1 MITFGEKI
9 KDLRKEKTLTQK
21 EMAQALSITVS
32 TLSHWECDYQEPSFK
47 DVVMLANY
55 FDVSTDYL
63 LGKSDDFG
71 NISVKT
77 ETAPAH
83 PKESQELLDIFD
95 SLDKFHQVQV
105 LEYARY
111 FSMRENATKN
121 KKG

>member
-1 MITFGEKI
+1 MKALPQRNIEMNEYNSPLEMKSIFISETPYLFLFSLLDKGE
-9 KDLRKEKTLTQK
+9 
-21 EMAQALSITVS
+21 
-32 TLSHWECDYQEPSFK
+32 
-47 DVVMLANY
+47 
-55 FDVSTDYL
+55 
-63 LGKSDDFG
+63 SDDFG

-77 ETAPAH
+77 ETAPAL

-111 FSMRENATKN
+111 FFMRENATKH

>member
-1 MITFGEKI
+1 MSLFLSRFRGLLEEYGK
-9 KDLRKEKTLTQK
+9 TQK
-21 EMAQALSITVS
+21 EICADLEIRNQKLSNWKTGYS
-32 TLSHWECDYQEPSFK
+32 EPNF
-47 DVVMLANY
+47 DDIIMLANY

-71 NISVKT
+71 NISVKA
-77 ETAPAH
+77 ETAPAL